1 VRSPT
6 DRFQHFGWLVV
17 YYRKIATHAF
27 LALSEDER
35 WSALREHIR
44 QSSPPNDTYR
54 LNAFESIGA
63 TIRPHLLE
71 WLASTAQAI
80 APRDDRE

>member
-1 VRSPT
+1 LSPI
-6 DRFQHFGWLVV
+6 DRFQHFAWLTV
-17 YYRKIATHAF
+17 YYRKIATPAF

-44 QSSPPNDTYR
+44 QSSPPDDRFR
-54 LNAFESIGA
+54 LNAVDSLGA

-71 WLASTAQAI
+71 WLEE
-80 APRDDRE
+80 RREQ